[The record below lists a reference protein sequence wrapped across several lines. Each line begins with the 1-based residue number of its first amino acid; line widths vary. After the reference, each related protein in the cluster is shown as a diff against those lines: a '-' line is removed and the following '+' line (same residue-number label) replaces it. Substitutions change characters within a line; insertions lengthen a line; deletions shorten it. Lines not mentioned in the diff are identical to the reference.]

1 MDMTQIVV
9 SASIFGDHIMVGN
22 MIFVPLSFLLLVL
35 LVKKFAY
42 EPVVKMM
49 QNRENK
55 ISDDLDSAAK
65 DKEEASK
72 KSAELSEKLANS
84 EKAVREVMSKA
95 ETTAKSRADQIVEE
109 AQDYA
114 SKLKSAAQEEIEES
128 KKRAMKESQDD
139 IVDISFNIAEKI
151 IGTNLS
157 QADQEQLIN
166 ACIQELGEKYGA

>member
-1 MDMTQIVV
+1 MTQIVV
-9 SASIFGDHIMVGN
+9 SASIFGDHLMVGN

-42 EPVVKMM
+42 EPVMKMM
-49 QNRENK
+49 ENRANK
-55 ISDDLDSAAK
+55 ISDDLDSAAR
-65 DKEEASK
+65 DKEESK
-72 KSAELSEKLANS
+72 KKTEELNERLANS
-84 EKAVREVMSKA
+84 EKTVREVMSRA
-95 ETTAKSRADQIVEE
+95 ESTAKKRADQIVEE

-114 SKLKSAAQEEIEES
+114 AKLKSATQEEIEET

-157 QADQEQLIN
+157 QADQDQLIN